1 MLICGSVCDY
11 PRHPTTKAASLAQW
25 SEIHQW
31 CNSPAVPTEHQSH
44 RLNHPSPTT
53 ILLVQPQCSTFGVV
67 CLGSSP
73 QWSDTICTPWNNELH
88 QHRHGKESVFIH
100 NITTLLLP
108 PPQLLLLLL
117 LLLLILLLLLLP
129 LLLLLLILLLLL
141 LLLLLLPLLLLL
153 YDYYHFYS

>member
-88 QHRHGKESVFIH
+88 QHRHRRESVLVYTIATATATTTPTHTTFTTFTIPTTPTP
-100 NITTLLLP
+100 TTLTTLTTPTTPTATATIWLLSF
-108 PPQLLLLLL
+108 LLVMWG
-117 LLLLILLLLLLP
+117 I
-129 LLLLLLILLLLL
+129 
-141 LLLLLLPLLLLL
+141 
-153 YDYYHFYS
+153 DY